1 MKEEIVPPN
10 IDDRGT
16 DALLIGGV
24 SGIVAVVCFLVGYG
38 TAWALSPWYD
48 FGGNYLSDLGVGEGA
63 FAFNIGVMSAGL
75 ITIPF
80 AWGLWNAL
88 PEYILGKL
96 GSVVCALAGI
106 FLFLVGVFPE
116 DQVPTHYIVSV
127 SFFASLGV
135 ALMILAIP
143 MIRSPVFRRVAAPL
157 TIVIIVLSIVLVI
170 PLGAGPLME
179 TIAVLEALVWLSV
192 ASVQMILF
200 ARSEQEEIPAQE

>member
-1 MKEEIVPPN
+1 MGGIFGLV
-10 IDDRGT
+10 
-16 DALLIGGV
+16 LI
-24 SGIVAVVCFLVGYG
+24 ACFLAGYI

-48 FGGNYLSDLGVGEGA
+48 FGGHYLSDLGIGEGA

-80 AWGLWNAL
+80 AWGLWSTL
-88 PEYILGKL
+88 RDHILGKL
-96 GSVVCALAGI
+96 GSLVCALAGI

-135 ALMILAIP
+135 ALIVLALP

-157 TIVIIVLSIVLVI
+157 TVVIIVLSIVLAISTFLVI
-170 PLGAGPLME
+170 PMDAGPLME

-200 ARSEQEEIPAQE
+200 ARSEQEEIQAQE

>member
-1 MKEEIVPPN
+1 MRSPT
-10 IDDRGT
+10 R
-16 DALLIGGV
+16 LGGIFGLV
-24 SGIVAVVCFLVGYG
+24 LVVCFLAGYV

-48 FGGNYLSDLGVGEGA
+48 FGGNYLSDLGIGEGA

-88 PEYILGKL
+88 REHILGKL
-96 GSVVCALAGI
+96 GSLVCALAGI

-143 MIRSPVFRRVAAPL
+143 MIRSSVFRRIAAPL
-157 TIVIIVLSIVLVI
+157 TIVIIILSIVLVI

>member
-1 MKEEIVPPN
+1 MRRPARLGGIFGLV
-10 IDDRGT
+10 
-16 DALLIGGV
+16 LI
-24 SGIVAVVCFLVGYG
+24 ACFLAGYI

-48 FGGNYLSDLGVGEGA
+48 FGGDYLSDLGIGEGA

-88 PEYILGKL
+88 RDHILGKL
-96 GSVVCALAGI
+96 GSLVCALAGI

-135 ALMILAIP
+135 AVIILALP
-143 MIRSPVFRRVAAPL
+143 MVRSPVFRRVAAPL
-157 TIVIIVLSIVLVI
+157 TVVMIVLTIVLI
-170 PLGAGPLME
+170 ILLGTGPLME
-179 TIAVLEALVWLSV
+179 TIAVLEALVWVFV

-200 ARSEQEEIPAQE
+200 ARSEQEEISAEE

>member
-1 MKEEIVPPN
+1 
-10 IDDRGT
+10 
-16 DALLIGGV
+16 LGGIFGLV
-24 SGIVAVVCFLVGYG
+24 LVACFLAGYI

-48 FGGNYLSDLGVGEGA
+48 FGGNYLSDLGIGEGA

-80 AWGLWNAL
+80 AWGLWNIL
-88 PEYILGKL
+88 REHILGKL
-96 GSVVCALAGI
+96 GSLVCALAGI

-116 DQVPTHYIVSV
+116 DQVPTHYIVSA

-135 ALMILAIP
+135 ALMILALP

-157 TIVIIVLSIVLVI
+157 TITIIVLSLGLAISIELVNQRE
-170 PLGAGPLME
+170 AGPLME

>member
-1 MKEEIVPPN
+1 MGGIFGLV
-10 IDDRGT
+10 
-16 DALLIGGV
+16 LI
-24 SGIVAVVCFLVGYG
+24 ACFLAGYI

-80 AWGLWNAL
+80 AWGLWNIL
-88 PEYILGKL
+88 REHILGKL

-135 ALMILAIP
+135 ALMILALP
-143 MIRSPVFRRVAAPL
+143 MIRSHVFRRVAAPL
-157 TIVIIVLSIVLVI
+157 TITIIVLSIVLVI

-179 TIAVLEALVWLSV
+179 TIAVLEALVWLFV
-192 ASVQMILF
+192 VSVQMILF
-200 ARSEQEEIPAQE
+200 ARPKQEGIPAQE

>member
-1 MKEEIVPPN
+1 MGGIFGLV
-10 IDDRGT
+10 
-16 DALLIGGV
+16 LI
-24 SGIVAVVCFLVGYG
+24 ACFLAGYI

-48 FGGNYLSDLGVGEGA
+48 FGGDYLSDLGIGEGA

-80 AWGLWNAL
+80 AWGLWNTL
-88 PEYILGKL
+88 REHILGKL
-96 GSVVCALAGI
+96 GSLVCALAGI

-116 DQVPTHYIVSV
+116 DQVPTHYVVSV

-135 ALMILAIP
+135 ALIVLALP
-143 MIRSPVFRRVAAPL
+143 MIRSRVFRRVAAPI
-157 TIVIIVLSIVLVI
+157 TIAIIVLSIVLVI

-179 TIAVLEALVWLSV
+179 TIAVLEALVWVFV

-200 ARSEQEEIPAQE
+200 ARSEQEEIQAQE

>member
-1 MKEEIVPPN
+1 MRSPT
-10 IDDRGT
+10 R
-16 DALLIGGV
+16 LGGIFGLV
-24 SGIVAVVCFLVGYG
+24 LVACFLAGYI

-48 FGGNYLSDLGVGEGA
+48 FGGNYLSDLGVREGA

-88 PEYILGKL
+88 REHILGKL
-96 GSVVCALAGI
+96 GSLVCALAGI

-135 ALMILAIP
+135 AVIILALP

-157 TIVIIVLSIVLVI
+157 TVVMIVLTIVLVI
-170 PLGAGPLME
+170 PLGTGPLME
-179 TIAVLEALVWLSV
+179 TIAVLEALMWVFV
-192 ASVQMILF
+192 VSVQMILF
-200 ARSEQEEIPAQE
+200 ARSEEKEILAQE

>member
-1 MKEEIVPPN
+1 MGGIFGLV
-10 IDDRGT
+10 
-16 DALLIGGV
+16 LI
-24 SGIVAVVCFLVGYG
+24 ACFLTGYI

-88 PEYILGKL
+88 REHILGKL
-96 GSVVCALAGI
+96 GSLVCALAGI

-135 ALMILAIP
+135 AVIVLALP
-143 MIRSPVFRRVAAPL
+143 MIRSHVFRRVAAPL
-157 TIVIIVLSIVLVI
+157 TVVMIVLTIVLVI
-170 PLGAGPLME
+170 PLGTGPLME
-179 TIAVLEALVWLSV
+179 TIAVLEALVWV
-192 ASVQMILF
+192 FVVSVQMILF
-200 ARSEQEEIPAQE
+200 ARSEQEGIPAQE

>member
-1 MKEEIVPPN
+1 MRRPARLGGIFGLV
-10 IDDRGT
+10 
-16 DALLIGGV
+16 LI
-24 SGIVAVVCFLVGYG
+24 ACFLAGYI

-48 FGGNYLSDLGVGEGA
+48 FGGDYLSDLGIGEGA

-88 PEYILGKL
+88 HNHILGKL
-96 GSVVCALAGI
+96 GSLVCALAGI

-116 DQVPTHYIVSV
+116 DQVPIHYIVSV

-135 ALMILAIP
+135 AVIILALP
-143 MIRSPVFRRVAAPL
+143 MVRSPVFRRVAAPL
-157 TIVIIVLSIVLVI
+157 TVVMIVLTIVLVI
-170 PLGAGPLME
+170 LLGTGPLME
-179 TIAVLEALVWLSV
+179 TIAVLEALVWVFV

-200 ARSEQEEIPAQE
+200 ARSEQEEISAEE